1 MRLNSAVA
9 ALAALLVAMPALAQP
24 QASYAPPPGQT
35 QFLGTQ
41 LSSCMRNA
49 LIGAGVGA
57 LAGLV
62 TAPKGNKTENAAIG
76 GAVGG
81 VGTYFVCKYLG
92 NRDQARIE
100 RSYATALK
108 TGKPVTSNFTP
119 QGGGGPATLVV
130 PAPQVDPV
138 DANCRVLAPQLS
150 AGGLAAQ
157 ALPKERYC
165 KSANGVW
172 TPAPL

>member
-1 MRLNSAVA
+1 MRFKSAVA
-9 ALAALLVAMPALAQP
+9 ALAALTFAAPALAQTVT
-24 QASYAPPPGQT
+24 APPPGQT

-41 LSSCMRNA
+41 LSTCTRNA
-49 LIGAGVGA
+49 LVGAGIGAV
-57 LAGLV
+57 AGLI

-100 RSYATALK
+100 RSYATALR

-119 QGGGGPATLVV
+119 QGGGGPATLTV
-130 PAPQVDPV
+130 PAPQVDPM

-150 AGGLAAQ
+150 AGGLVAQ

-165 KSANGVW
+165 KGANGAW